1 MKEHELRA
9 FVREAVAR
17 HLGDREDVRPV
28 VPDRPAG
35 VLVAGLPDS
44 SGHASHAV
52 YINLVNVDDAC
63 VIEPAV
69 RCNHCNYCRSHG
81 H

>member
-9 FVREAVAR
+9 LVREAVAR
-17 HLGDREDVRPV
+17 HLGDRTE
-28 VPDRPAG
+28 
-35 VLVAGLPDS
+35 AGLAELQSPGRVAAGFQPLQ
-44 SGHASHAV
+44 GHASHAV

-63 VIEPAV
+63 VIEPSV